1 MKLRR
6 LILPLVSA
14 LAIIATPA
22 AASAAT
28 TAHASA
34 PAAARG
40 HAIPFEAEG
49 CSGDACIH
57 VSTPSNGK
65 VTIHGC
71 AWKTTGTGHIQITG
85 PAGGLPK
92 NSSTG
97 SWTKTTAYCTG
108 ADKYYSVTVSAVVG
122 TYCSTT
128 YKGSTY
134 DGTACENVE

>member
-6 LILPLVSA
+6 LILPLASA

-28 TAHASA
+28 TAHAA
-34 PAAARG
+34 TPAAATAHVAAAPG
-40 HAIPFEAEG
+40 HVTPFEAQG

-71 AWKTTGTGHIQITG
+71 AWKTTVSGH
-85 PAGGLPK
+85 
-92 NSSTG
+92 
-97 SWTKTTAYCTG
+97 
-108 ADKYYSVTVSAVVG
+108 V
-122 TYCSTT
+122 
-128 YKGSTY
+128 
-134 DGTACENVE
+134 